1 MRSMS
6 LEEDSYG
13 ENKMIEAAAELVSLH
28 KRNSLLGY
36 GLAVNGSLVSNQQ
49 STKLITRAGEAPTLV
64 VTFILTNDMTKQIES
79 VDLDQ
84 VSPASKESFQP
95 EAARLA
101 NEIDNHPLLNQVFHF
116 REHLIRDEAPD
127 WLRCWVDYRLDA
139 CLFHLSKL
147 RDGLVNYPSQQLSN
161 RIRDGLKEI
170 MDVYRAYTKNRPPY
184 AYPHSALEG
193 YVIFRNRGESL
204 PYKAST
210 EK

>member
-1 MRSMS
+1 VS

-13 ENKMIEAAAELVSLH
+13 ENQMIAANAELVSLY
-28 KRNSLLGY
+28 KNKLFKGY
-36 GLAVNGSLVSNQQ
+36 GLAVNGSLVSPQV
-49 STKLITRAGEAPTLV
+49 STQIITSVGEHPTMV
-64 VTFILTNDMTKQIES
+64 VTFHLTEDMTKHIES

-84 VSPASKESFQP
+84 VFPASKESFQP
-95 EAARLA
+95 EAVRLA
-101 NEIDNHPLLNQVFHF
+101 NEIDNHPLLNQIFNC

-127 WLRCWVDYRLDA
+127 WLRCWVDHRLDV
-139 CLFHLSKL
+139 CLFHLINLK
-147 RDGLVNYPSQQLSN
+147 DGLVNGPPQQLSN

-170 MDVYRAYTKNRPPY
+170 MDVYRAYTKNLHPY

>member
-1 MRSMS
+1 MS

-13 ENKMIEAAAELVSLH
+13 ENQMIEAPAELVSLH

-64 VTFILTNDMTKQIES
+64 VTFILTNDMTKHIES

-84 VSPASKESFQP
+84 VKPAGKESFQP
-95 EAARLA
+95 EAVRLA
-101 NEIDNHPLLNQVFHF
+101 NEIDNHPLLNQIFHY
-116 REHLIRDEAPD
+116 RERLIRDEAPD

-147 RDGLVNYPSQQLSN
+147 RDGLVNYPPQQLSN

-170 MDVYRAYTKNRPPY
+170 MDVYRAYERHSPAFTSSSSSLM
-184 AYPHSALEG
+184 AYLT
-193 YVIFRNRGESL
+193 FRSRGESL
-204 PYKAST
+204 PYQVVP